1 MHKIVLIDDDINII
15 TSLEMVLRSAGF
27 STNSYTD
34 GLVAIEKIK
43 QNQPD
48 IIILDIKMPRIDGL
62 EVCNRIRKFS
72 DIPIIF
78 LTSKDSEIDE
88 LIGLRLGADDY
99 IRKPFSHNLLIE
111 RIKSILRRFHKES
124 VSIKSKDVV
133 NLSHLTMNNETMLCS
148 WKEDNIDL
156 TATEFLILKFL
167 ISRPGVIRSRDDLIN
182 EAFRESL
189 KKEDRV
195 IDSHIKRIRKKFL
208 SVDRNFDMIKT
219 IYGIGYK
226 IQ

>member
-78 LTSKDSEIDE
+78 LTSKDREIDE